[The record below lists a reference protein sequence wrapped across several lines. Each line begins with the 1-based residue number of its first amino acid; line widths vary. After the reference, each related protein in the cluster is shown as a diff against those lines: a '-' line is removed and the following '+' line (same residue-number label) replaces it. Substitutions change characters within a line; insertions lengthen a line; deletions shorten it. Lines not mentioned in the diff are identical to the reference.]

1 MPGAHS
7 RIKMIDFRA
16 LASKNE
22 MNIIKT
28 TIALLFKRI
37 PRNDL
42 NGEKGQA
49 WTEGVDVI
57 AQK

>member
-1 MPGAHS
+1 
-7 RIKMIDFRA
+7 MIDFRA

>member
-1 MPGAHS
+1 
-7 RIKMIDFRA
+7 
-16 LASKNE
+16 

-28 TIALLFKRI
+28 TTALLFKRI
-37 PRNDL
+37 PRKYL

-57 AQK
+57 AHKQDFEIHKI